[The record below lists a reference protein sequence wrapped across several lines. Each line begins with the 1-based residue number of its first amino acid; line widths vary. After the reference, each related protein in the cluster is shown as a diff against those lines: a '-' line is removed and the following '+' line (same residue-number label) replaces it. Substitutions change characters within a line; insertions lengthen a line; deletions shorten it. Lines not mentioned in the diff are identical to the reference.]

1 MVDLS
6 GLGLS
11 RLWGK
16 QNMINKLFGTLRL
29 HFRRRRYAKIRD
41 LLDVE
46 SMHGFVLDLGGGPA
60 SFFAAMFPR
69 SEQVILLDIDYR
81 VVRQAKRK
89 LPALHAIVAD
99 AERLPLADQSIDATI
114 CNSVLEHVDD
124 PLSVASEIR
133 RVSQGYFVQV
143 PNGRFPLETHPHI
156 GIPFY
161 PLVPWVW
168 LRRLL
173 CKVFGGSYEFIS
185 GVNYLQEQELQALFP
200 SDGMSYERFFLLKK
214 SFYIHRPASLHPAG
228 RTDPSSGAPPAV
240 HDT

>member
-6 GLGLS
+6 GLVLS
-11 RLWGK
+11 RFWGK
-16 QNMINKLFGTLRL
+16 QNMINKLFGALRL

-46 SMHGFVLDLGGGPA
+46 SMHGFILDLGGGPA

-69 SEQVILLDIDYR
+69 PERVILLDIDYH
-81 VVRQAKRK
+81 VVRQAKRR

-99 AERLPLADQSIDATI
+99 AERLPLADRSIDATI
-114 CNSVLEHVDD
+114 CNSVLEHVDN
-124 PLSVASEIR
+124 PLSVASGIR
-133 RVSQGYFVQV
+133 RVSQRYFVQV

-173 CKVFGGSYEFIS
+173 CVVFGGSYEFIS
-185 GVNYLQEQELQALFP
+185 GVHYLQEQELQALFP
-200 SDGMSYERFFLLKK
+200 SDEISYETFCFLKK
-214 SFYIHRPASLHPAG
+214 SFYIHRSTPSPPAK
-228 RTDPSSGAPPAV
+228 TNDPSSGATSPV
-240 HDT
+240 RGT